1 MEGPNAHDD
10 EVAELLALVRRLA
23 WADTGELRCEE
34 PGHPDGHV
42 CLPAPAGE
50 VAFDALRRALVARY
64 GRARSLAGD
73 GYADPT
79 ATVLTGLPLLTPFGD
94 RLVAMRGW
102 AHGDRWIGLGAVRRS
117 GGTPPVP
124 VLVVA
129 EGRSPEDELPEG
141 STWLGGIVA
150 VTGRDLAAPRHPV
163 DWADVEA
170 RLGTALPVD
179 YRQLAEVFGE
189 GAFDDHLR
197 LYVPGSDARGFDLVG
212 NALRSGAWAR
222 EHGAGPWEP
231 YGVHPAPGGLLQ
243 WGGTERADAFH
254 WLTEGDDPERWPV
267 VAHAG
272 DSASWARF
280 DGTVTAFLHAVLTD
294 RHHPFSLARHIDGH
308 WFTSYG
314 EPGLTG

>member
-1 MEGPNAHDD
+1 MEGPTAPDD

-42 CLPAPAGE
+42 CLPAPA
-50 VAFDALRRALVARY
+50 
-64 GRARSLAGD
+64 
-73 GYADPT
+73 
-79 ATVLTGLPLLTPFGD
+79 
-94 RLVAMRGW
+94 
-102 AHGDRWIGLGAVRRS
+102 
-117 GGTPPVP
+117 
-124 VLVVA
+124 
-129 EGRSPEDELPEG
+129 
-141 STWLGGIVA
+141 
-150 VTGRDLAAPRHPV
+150 
-163 DWADVEA
+163 
-170 RLGTALPVD
+170 
-179 YRQLAEVFGE
+179 GE

-267 VAHAG
+267 VVHAG
-272 DSASWARF
+272 DTASWARF

-294 RHHPFSLARHIDGH
+294 RHHPFSPARHIDGH